1 MATKT
6 LLIDTGKQQAQMANI
21 VTRRGESGEMIEVS
35 VFTNGTKLTN
45 LTNVLSKVRLKGNNP
60 KEKYITLSGV
70 VLSDRLTFTIN
81 PDWNADAGDFKL
93 CYVELEWKTPTGMVL
108 TSHNVKWHVLQN
120 ATISGGDE
128 AHYIDE
134 LQQVIDALSAE
145 ADRYLKEFEGK
156 FTDVQARLDQ
166 INKDLS
172 DTADAIISLFN
183 VTNNN
188 VANLQAKVDA
198 ALKKFEDGNFYTKL
212 ETDAKFTTKVD
223 WSAGQAFKLTGNIN
237 GAALSVPNGVTSFLQ
252 LSNYAGYFYVTQAQA
267 VAMTD
272 QAQLP
277 VDFRNSGLWVY
288 QQIGTGTNVFRYQE
302 IRVNNI
308 NKAKI
313 AFRNTNGSSTSPWEV
328 IGNVDGDFIIN
339 KQGEK
344 VDVLTELNFL
354 TTPSIAGDVM
364 ATQNQILDRI
374 KESQRIYVYKEKSL
388 PNYGKNW
395 AGVDATQCRIEFK
408 RVGNRVTMNLR
419 INVSDINKFLGDG
432 GGTMDEIYTIPV
444 GFRMEASVPY
454 YNTPITTGQW
464 AFSHT
469 APLNYSGIVQQTGTI
484 RWTTAKTG
492 NHYLTATYFTED
504 PFPSA
509 GALGGGQVKIMNAN
523 TDGSI
528 EFGAD
533 W

>member
-21 VTRRGESGEMIEVS
+21 VTRRGESGETIEVS
-35 VFTNGTKLTN
+35 VFTNGTKLTT

-60 KEKYITLSGV
+60 KEKYITLSGTI
-70 VLSDRLTFTIN
+70 LSDRLTFNIN

-108 TSHNVKWHVLQN
+108 TSHNIKWHVLQN

-313 AFRNTNGSSTSPWEV
+313 AFRNTNGVSASPWEV

-354 TTPSIAGDVM
+354 TTPSIAGDMM

-374 KESQRIYVYKEKSL
+374 KESQRIYVYKENGL
-388 PNYGKNW
+388 PNYG
-395 AGVDATQCRIEFK
+395 AGWDGVNASECRFDFK
-408 RVGNRVTMNLR
+408 RVGNRVTLNGRMN
-419 INVSDINKFLGDG
+419 ISDVTKFLHGST
-432 GGTMDEIYTIPV
+432 GTMDQIYKLPV
-444 GFRMEASVPY
+444 GFRQEVEAPFF
-454 YNTPITTGQW
+454 NTAIATNQW
-464 AFSHT
+464 AFATTS
-469 APLNYSGIVQQTGTI
+469 ARNYQGVVEQSGYI
-484 RWTTAKTG
+484 RWTTNHTG

-509 GALGGGQVKIMNAN
+509 GALGNGQVKIMNAN

-528 EFGAD
+528 EFGGD